1 MSITNFS
8 RFSEKNIIKA
18 IEEKQP
24 IILIYGPRQAGKT
37 TLVKQILAKIKEKNV
52 LSYTGDDI
60 FTQQTFS
67 QNNLTYLKKIVGNTE
82 ILFLD
87 EAQKIENIGLTL
99 KLLADNTS
107 ILTIA
112 SGSSSFELANKLN
125 EPLTGRTKTFW
136 IYPLCYCEVFEKYH
150 NYLTDKAL
158 EEMLI
163 YGMYPKIQTLQ
174 QDNDKK
180 DYLYEYISNYL
191 YKDILTFSD
200 VKKPKI
206 ILDLLTLLALQIGQE
221 VRISELAQNLSI
233 SQKTVEKYLDVLEKM
248 FIIYNLRG
256 FSRNL
261 RKEVSKTSK
270 YYFTDIGI
278 RNAILRN
285 FNPLSLRNDT
295 GEIFENWFIM
305 EKIKKAL
312 TTKDFANYY
321 FWRTYDQQEIDLIE
335 EKNGKLTG
343 FECKWKKTKIK
354 IPKDWV
360 KQYTT
365 ADFVLVNKE
374 NYSDLLKI

>member
-343 FECKWKKTKIK
+343 FECKWKKTEIK